1 MIAAEAGRRL
11 LAQVTALDGAEVQRF
26 VAAQPVFQN
35 IQYALAL
42 PPLMVDGSRLA
53 EHRAAVEAYVALL
66 EKVVAL
72 YRSSASV
79 RQFFGLDGAAGEL
92 IDAEGQPERAIR
104 VCRLDGY
111 VEASTGRMQILENNA
126 DCPAGT
132 LFTPRLNRMIRHL
145 LGAALP
151 APCLAMD
158 DGDPFTATL
167 LRGFAPGHTIAAAVL
182 QLHGRGNRESDEI
195 AAVLRGDGHA
205 CAVVD
210 PRELELTDDGLCAR
224 GQRLDLVWN
233 KINTAA
239 WVELLPEA
247 PGLVELMARTCRHPA
262 RPRLVNSFGARY
274 VAEAKTSLALLH
286 ADAHA
291 ARFTAEERA
300 LVARLVPW
308 TARLDRDTEV
318 EYEGGRWPLAALAG
332 ARQADLVLKQRYDIR
347 GDGVTIGRSTAAV
360 AWRDAIEAAWGTGAV
375 LQRYI
380 TPARYPVRLLGSA
393 EITEQNVSLD
403 SFVFD
408 GTLVGLGAKASV
420 HDKVNLFQGG
430 SKLAVVVEGS
440 AP

>member
-1 MIAAEAGRRL
+1 MIAAAAGRRL
-11 LAQVTALDGAEVQRF
+11 LAQVAALDEAEVQRF
-26 VAAQPVFQN
+26 AAAQPVFQN
-35 IQYALAL
+35 ISYPLAL
-42 PPLMVDGSRLA
+42 PPLMVDGARLA
-53 EHRAAVEAYVALL
+53 EHRADVEAYVALL

-72 YRSSASV
+72 YGSSAEV
-79 RQFFGLDGAAGEL
+79 RRFFGLDAAAGEL
-92 IDAEGQPERAIR
+92 IAAEGHPARAIR

-145 LGAALP
+145 LGGALP

-167 LRGFAPGHTIAAAVL
+167 LAGFAPGQAIAAAVL
-182 QLHGRGNRESDEI
+182 QLRGRGNRESDEV
-195 AAVLRGDGHA
+195 AAVLRGAGHA

-210 PRELELTDDGLCAR
+210 PRELALSDDGLCAR

-247 PGLVELMARTCRHPA
+247 PGLVELLARTSGHPA

-286 ADAHA
+286 AEAHA

-308 TARLDRDTEV
+308 TARLDRDAEV
-318 EYEGGRWPLAALAG
+318 AFEGERWPLAALVG

-347 GDGVTIGRSTAAV
+347 GDGVTIGRSTTAV

-375 LQRYI
+375 VQRHVAP
-380 TPARYPVRLLGSA
+380 TRYPVRLVGSA
-393 EITEQNVSLD
+393 ELAEHNVSLD

-408 GTLVGLGAKASV
+408 GALVGLGAKASV

-430 SKLAVVVEGS
+430 SKLAVVVEDR